1 MQQRSLPYCFT
12 FGISAKVDESIIKYK
27 MVLIWESVDNYDLSN
42 GSILETNRECIP
54 DTNLDDEAGLLQ
66 VSMIS
71 LRS

>member
-1 MQQRSLPYCFT
+1 
-12 FGISAKVDESIIKYK
+12 